1 MRNFLLISIL
11 ALVLFSCAGQRAPE
25 GGPIDTEPPFVA
37 YTNPPNYTTRFT
49 GNTITLEFS
58 EYVDHRSVEG
68 GIFISPSL
76 GQLEF
81 DWSGRELEIRF
92 PGKLRPYTTYVV
104 TVGTDVADIRNRNK
118 MAQSY
123 TLAFSTGEDIDHGA
137 VEGRIF
143 PRKETDPPLG
153 VMVFAYK
160 LDGLN
165 PDTLDPR
172 TTQPDYVTQTGKNGD
187 FQLRHLAFGSYRV
200 IAVRDEYKNLLY
212 DPEVDEFGVQAEEIA
227 LTPADTLKSGIW
239 MKLEKQDTSAVRL
252 LKVSPTNQRHL
263 VVEFSSPIDTTG
275 ISATWFRI
283 LDTLDQNPLAV
294 QSVCPVFP
302 TLTSV
307 LVVTDTQTS
316 GATYRLDVALLR
328 GVNGLV
334 VSPVANQ
341 LTFSGSEAKDTLGP
355 RIASFSVSDSAREID
370 LQPRFLLH
378 FSDAVQRTE
387 AEKAITL
394 LDSSRNLVPV
404 SLKWLSDASLEIVP
418 AGRLISRAW
427 FVFRIGMRNVMN
439 LDGQRGK
446 DSLRVFRFQT
456 VDEELF
462 SSIEG
467 SVTDM
472 SVTDARGDIYLTA
485 RNVSRKEPKEYTV
498 RIRQPGVF
506 VLGDILE
513 GKYVIRAYRD
523 RSGNSNYD
531 PGLVFPFQRS
541 ERFVAY
547 PDTLKV
553 RARWPLEGVVL
564 KLQ

>member
-1 MRNFLLISIL
+1 MRSFIPVFITTLI
-11 ALVLFSCAGQRAPE
+11 LFSCAGQRAPE

-37 YTNPPNYTTRFT
+37 STNPQNYTTRFT
-49 GNTITLEFS
+49 GNSITLEFS

-68 GIFISPSL
+68 AIFISPSL

-81 DWSGRELEIRF
+81 DWSGREVEIRF
-92 PGKLRPYTTYVV
+92 PGKLRRYTTYVV
-104 TVGTDVADIRNRNK
+104 TVGTDVADTHNRNK

-143 PRKETDPPLG
+143 PRREPDTPLG

-172 TTQPDYVTQTGKNGD
+172 MTKPDYVTQTGRDGD
-187 FQLRHLAFGSYRV
+187 FLLKHLAFGSYRV

-212 DPEVDEFGVQAEEIA
+212 DPEVDEFGVQPEEIA
-227 LTPADTLKSGIW
+227 LTPADTLKSGVW
-239 MKLEKQDTSAVRL
+239 MKLEKEDTSAVRL

-263 VVEFSSPIDTTG
+263 VVEFSSPIDTNG
-275 ISATWFRI
+275 IGATWFRI

-302 TLTSV
+302 TLNSV

-316 GATYRLDVALLR
+316 GATYRLEAALLR
-328 GVNGLV
+328 GANGIFVNP
-334 VSPVANQ
+334 SANQ
-341 LTFSGSEAKDTLGP
+341 LTFSGSETKDTLGP
-355 RIASFSVSDSAREID
+355 KVVSFSLPDSARETD

-387 AEKAITL
+387 AGKAITL

-404 SLKWLSDASLEIVP
+404 SLKWLSDASLEVVP

-427 FVFRIGMRNVMN
+427 FMFRIGMRSVIN
-439 LDGQRGK
+439 LDGRRGK

-456 VDEELF
+456 VDEESF

-467 SVTDM
+467 SVTDV
-472 SVTDARGDIYLTA
+472 SVTDARGDVFLTA

-523 RSGNSNYD
+523 RSGNGIHD
-531 PGLVFPFQRS
+531 PGLVFPFHRS
-541 ERFVAY
+541 ERFVSS

>member
-1 MRNFLLISIL
+1 MRNFFLISFL
-11 ALVLFSCAGQRAPE
+11 SFVLFSCAGQRTPE
-25 GGPIDTEPPFVA
+25 GGPIDTEPPCIA
-37 YTNPPNYTTRFT
+37 STLPPNYTTRFA
-49 GNTITLEFS
+49 GNSITLEFS
-58 EYVDHRSVEG
+58 EYVDRRSVEG
-68 GIFISPSL
+68 AIFISPSL

-81 DWSGRELEIRF
+81 DWSGREVEIRF
-92 PGKLRPYTTYVV
+92 PGKLQRSTTYVV
-104 TVGTDVADIRNRNK
+104 TVGTDVADIHNRNK
-118 MAQSY
+118 MAQSF

-137 VEGRIF
+137 VEGRIL
-143 PRKETDPPLG
+143 PRKDTDPPLG

-172 TTQPDYVTQTGKNGD
+172 TTKPDYVTQTGKNGD
-187 FQLRHLAFGSYRV
+187 FLLRHLAFGSYRV
-200 IAVRDEYKNLLY
+200 IAVRDDYKNLLY
-212 DPEVDEFGVQAEEIA
+212 DPEADEFGVQPEGIA
-227 LTPADTLKSGIW
+227 LTPADTLKSGLW
-239 MKLEKQDTSAVRL
+239 MKLEKEDTSAVRL

-263 VVEFSSPIDTTG
+263 VVEFSSPIDTSG

-283 LDTLDQNPLAV
+283 SDTLNQNPLAV

-302 TLTSV
+302 ALTSA
-307 LVVTDTQTS
+307 LVVTDTQAS
-316 GATYRLDVALLR
+316 GATYRLEVALLR
-328 GVNGLV
+328 GVNGLAL
-334 VSPVANQ
+334 SPAANR

-355 RIASFSVSDSAREID
+355 RIVSFSVSDSAREID

-378 FSDAVQRTE
+378 FSDAVQRAE
-387 AEKAITL
+387 AGKAITL
-394 LDSSRNLVPV
+394 LDSSRNLVPL
-404 SLKWLSDASLEIVP
+404 SLRWLSDASLEIVP

-456 VDEELF
+456 VDEESF

-467 SVTDM
+467 SVTDV
-472 SVTDARGDIYLTA
+472 SVTDARGEVFLTA
-485 RNVSRKEPKEYTV
+485 RNLSRKEPKQYTI
-498 RIRQPGVF
+498 RILQPGVF

-523 RSGNSNYD
+523 RSGNRNYD
-531 PGLVFPFQRS
+531 PGLVFPFRPS
-541 ERFVAY
+541 ERFAVY

-564 KLQ
+564 NLQ

>member
-1 MRNFLLISIL
+1 MRTILPISIF

-25 GGPIDTEPPFVA
+25 GGPIDTEPPSVV
-37 YTNPPNYTTRFT
+37 YTNPPNYTTRFA
-49 GNTITLEFS
+49 GNSIALEFS

-68 GIFISPSL
+68 AIFISPSL
-76 GQLEF
+76 GQPEF
-81 DWSGRELEIRF
+81 DWSGREVEIRF
-92 PGKLRPYTTYVV
+92 PEKLRRYTTYVV
-104 TVGTDVADIRNRNK
+104 TVGTDVVDTRNRNK
-118 MAQSY
+118 MAQSF
-123 TLAFSTGEDIDHGA
+123 TLAFSTGDDIDHGA
-137 VEGRIF
+137 IEGKIF

-172 TTQPDYVTQTGKNGD
+172 TTKPDYVTQTGKNGD
-187 FQLRHLAFGSYRV
+187 FLLRHLAFGSYRV
-200 IAVRDEYKNLLY
+200 IAIRDEYKNLLY

-227 LTPADTLKSGIW
+227 LTPADTLKSGVW
-239 MKLEKQDTSAVRL
+239 MRLEKEDTSAVRL

-263 VVEFSSPIDTTG
+263 AVEFSSPIDTSG
-275 ISATWFRI
+275 IGATWFRI
-283 LDTLDQNPLAV
+283 LDTLDQKRLAV
-294 QSVCPVFP
+294 HSVCPVFP
-302 TLTSV
+302 TLTSA

-316 GATYRLDVALLR
+316 GATYRLEVAFLR

-334 VSPVANQ
+334 VSPSASQ
-341 LTFSGSEAKDTLGP
+341 LTFSGSDAKDTLGP
-355 RIASFSVSDSAREID
+355 KIVSFSLPDSARETD

-378 FSDAVQRTE
+378 FSDAVQRAE
-387 AEKAITL
+387 AGKAISL
-394 LDSSRNLVPV
+394 LDSSRNPVRV
-404 SLKWLSDASLEIVP
+404 SLKWLSGASLEIVP
-418 AGRLISRAW
+418 AGRLMSRAW
-427 FVFRIGMRNVMN
+427 FAFRIGMRNVMN
-439 LDGQRGK
+439 LDGRRGR

-456 VDEELF
+456 VDEESF

-472 SVTDARGDIYLTA
+472 SVTDAKGDVFLTA
-485 RNVSRKEPKEYTV
+485 RNVSRKEPKEYIV
-498 RIRQPGVF
+498 RIPQPGSF

-513 GKYVIRAYRD
+513 GKYVLRAYRD
-523 RSGNSNYD
+523 RNGDMNYE
-531 PGLVFPFQRS
+531 PGKVFPFQRS
-541 ERFVAY
+541 ERFVTY

>member
-1 MRNFLLISIL
+1 MRNILLISL
-11 ALVLFSCAGQRAPE
+11 LSSLLFSCAGQRPPE

-37 YTNPPNYTTRFT
+37 FTNPPNYTTRFT
-49 GNTITLEFS
+49 GTSITLEFN

-68 GIFISPSL
+68 AIFISPSL
-76 GQLEF
+76 GELEF
-81 DWSGRELEIRF
+81 DWSGREVEIRF
-92 PGKLRPYTTYVV
+92 PGKLRRYTTYVV
-104 TVGTDVADIRNRNK
+104 SVGTDVADTHNRNK

-143 PRKETDPPLG
+143 PHKETDPSLG
-153 VMVFAYK
+153 VMIFAYK

-172 TTQPDYVTQTGKNGD
+172 TTKPDYVTQTGKNGD
-187 FQLRHLAFGSYRV
+187 FLLRHLAFGSYRV
-200 IAVRDEYKNLLY
+200 MAVRDDYKNLLY
-212 DPEVDEFGVQAEEIA
+212 DPEVDEFGVQPEEIA
-227 LTPADTLKSGIW
+227 LTPADTLKSGVW
-239 MKLEKQDTSAVRL
+239 MKLEKEDTSAVRL

-263 VVEFSSPIDTTG
+263 VVEFSSAIDTTG
-275 ISATWFRI
+275 LSASWFRI
-283 LDTLDQNPLAV
+283 LDTLDQKPLAV

-302 TLTSV
+302 TLAST
-307 LVVTDTQTS
+307 LVVTDTQTFGS
-316 GATYRLDVALLR
+316 TYRLGVLLLR

-334 VSPVANQ
+334 VSPAAYQ

-378 FSDAVQRTE
+378 FSDAVQRAE
-387 AEKAITL
+387 AGKAITL
-394 LDSSRNLVPV
+394 LDSTRNLVPV
-404 SLKWLSDASLEIVP
+404 SLRWLSDASLEIIP
-418 AGRLISRAW
+418 SRRLLSKAW

-439 LDGQRGK
+439 LDGRRGK

-456 VDEELF
+456 VDEESF

-472 SVTDARGDIYLTA
+472 SVTDARGDVILTA

-523 RSGNSNYD
+523 RSGNGIHD
-531 PGLVFPFQRS
+531 PGLVFPFHRS
-541 ERFVAY
+541 ERFVSS

>member
-1 MRNFLLISIL
+1 MQSIVFLFVV
-11 ALVLFSCAGQRAPE
+11 ALLTGCAGQRPPE

-37 YTNPPNYTTRFT
+37 STLPPNYTTRFA
-49 GNTITLEFS
+49 GNSITLEFS

-68 GIFISPSL
+68 AIFISPSL

-81 DWSGRELEIRF
+81 DWSGREVEIRF
-92 PGKLRPYTTYVV
+92 PGQLRRYTTYVV

-118 MAQSY
+118 MAQSF

-143 PRKETDPPLG
+143 PRTDIDPPVG

-172 TTQPDYVTQTGKNGD
+172 TTKPDFVTQTGTNGD
-187 FQLRHLAFGSYRV
+187 FLLSHLAFGSYRV

-212 DPEVDEFGVQAEEIA
+212 DPEVDEFGVQPEEIA
-227 LTPADTLKSGIW
+227 LTPADTLKSGVW
-239 MKLEKQDTSAVRL
+239 MKLEREDTSAVRL

-263 VVEFSSPIDTTG
+263 VVEFSLPIDTTG

-283 LDTLDQNPLAV
+283 LDTLDQTQLAV
-294 QSVCPVFP
+294 KSVCPVFP
-302 TLTSV
+302 TLNSV
-307 LVVTDTQTS
+307 LVVTDTQTA
-316 GATYRLDVALLR
+316 GATYRLEVAVLR
-328 GVNGLV
+328 GINGLV
-334 VSPVANQ
+334 VSPVASQ
-341 LTFSGSEAKDTLGP
+341 LTFSSTEARDTLGP
-355 RIASFSVSDSAREID
+355 KIVSFSLSDSAREID
-370 LQPRFLLH
+370 VQPRFLLH
-378 FSDAVQRTE
+378 FSDAVQTAE
-387 AEKAITL
+387 AGKAIAL

-404 SLKWLSDASLEIVP
+404 SLRWLSDASLEIFP

-427 FVFRIGMRNVMN
+427 FAFRIGMRSVMN
-439 LDGQRGK
+439 LDGKRGK

-456 VDEELF
+456 VDEESF

-467 SVTDM
+467 SVSDTSNM
-472 SVTDARGDIYLTA
+472 DAKGDVFLTA

-523 RSGNSNYD
+523 RSGNRNYD

-564 KLQ
+564 KFQ